1 MAIEVFNSTRSPDLI
16 GPIDSRH
23 PPIEVNEFPAADPA
37 SISFANSSALGIFT
51 PVPPNP
57 NMGRRY
63 RTTRKD
69 RGIRTQKAFPFN
81 IQSTRSR
88 GRPARDRLVQ
98 LDIGFTGFPSV
109 DGCQRAPWAR
119 ELALRQ
125 AHFRVHLSDC
135 WLTSY
140 ILQNT
145 ISIIHVTN

>member
-23 PPIEVNEFPAADPA
+23 PPIEVIEFPAADPA

-69 RGIRTQKAFPFN
+69 RGIRTQKAFPF
-81 IQSTRSR
+81 ISS
-88 GRPARDRLVQ
+88 PPD
-98 LDIGFTGFPSV
+98 PV
-109 DGCQRAPWAR
+109 DGLHEIAWFSSILVSPDSHRLMVASEPHG
-119 ELALRQ
+119 LANLPCVRPIF
-125 AHFRVHLSDC
+125 AS
-135 WLTSY
+135 
-140 ILQNT
+140 
-145 ISIIHVTN
+145 ISVTVG